1 MSRVLPCVSQV
12 LGKGRF
18 PAINE
23 VLTRPS
29 PSYVAVREMQKVRE
43 EREKG
48 KGEERE
54 KGREREGGKSYNL

>member
-1 MSRVLPCVSQV
+1 
-12 LGKGRF
+12 
-18 PAINE
+18 
-23 VLTRPS
+23 
-29 PSYVAVREMQKVRE
+29 MQKVRE